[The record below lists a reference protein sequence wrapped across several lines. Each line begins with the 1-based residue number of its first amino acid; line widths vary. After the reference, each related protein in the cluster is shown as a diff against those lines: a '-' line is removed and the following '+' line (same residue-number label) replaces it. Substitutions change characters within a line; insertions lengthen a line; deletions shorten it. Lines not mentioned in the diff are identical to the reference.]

1 MQGIGESEEIEEV
14 KEKRKTARRANE
26 RN

>member
-1 MQGIGESEEIEEV
+1 MQGIGESEEIEEL